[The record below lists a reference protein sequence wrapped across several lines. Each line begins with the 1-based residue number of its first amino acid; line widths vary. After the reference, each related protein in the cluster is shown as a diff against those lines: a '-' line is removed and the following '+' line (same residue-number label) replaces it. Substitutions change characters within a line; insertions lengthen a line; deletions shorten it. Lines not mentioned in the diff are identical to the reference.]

1 MVKDIMEYNFDN
13 FEYGENQSLRNILNK
28 YASVIES
35 QKITIEDLRAQ
46 LDSLKASKK
55 EVDVDSMIADLEQAQ
70 DCLSEVYGVACDA
83 GLSRV
88 EDLMSCADSCIS
100 EAMDVLQ
107 NRI

>member
-1 MVKDIMEYNFDN
+1 MIENDYIG
-13 FEYGENQSLRNILNK
+13 FEYSEHQSLRNILNK

-55 EVDVDSMIADLEQAQ
+55 EVDVDSMIAELEQAQ
-70 DCLSEVYGVACDA
+70 DCLSNVYHVACDA

>member
-1 MVKDIMEYNFDN
+1 MIENDYNG
-13 FEYGENQSLRNILNK
+13 FEYSENESLRNILNK
-28 YASVIES
+28 YASVIQS
-35 QKITIEDLRAQ
+35 QKITIQDLRAQ

-70 DCLSEVYGVACDA
+70 DCLSNVYHVACDA

-100 EAMDVLQ
+100 EAMDHISAVK
-107 NRI
+107 

>member
-1 MVKDIMEYNFDN
+1 MIENDYIG
-13 FEYGENQSLRNILNK
+13 FEYSEHQSLRNILNK

-55 EVDVDSMIADLEQAQ
+55 EVDVDSMIAELEQAQ
-70 DCLSEVYGVACDA
+70 DCLSNVYHVACDA
-83 GLSRV
+83 GLDQV
-88 EDLMSCADSCIS
+88 ENLMSCADSCIS
-100 EAMDVLQ
+100 EAIDVLQ

>member
-13 FEYGENQSLRNILNK
+13 FEYGENQSLRNIIK
-28 YASVIES
+28 RYSARIAAQE
-35 QKITIEDLRAQ
+35 KTIEDLRDQ
-46 LDSLKASKK
+46 LDSLCASTE

-70 DCLSEVYGVACDA
+70 DCLSNVYHVACDA

-100 EAMDVLQ
+100 EAIDVLQ